1 MDAIGEPPDPPAKKS
16 RLPHPTPRAS
26 PSSLRRQRR
35 SKESTG
41 NEGAARTPPI
51 HNIDPLRA
59 ENGSSVGRT
68 PDGGHGTGRTPSGGH
83 GQAKSRRR
91 AGESERDE
99 RDMAAGSFFLFFTRL
114 GFSRRGERERK
125 KRKFCENTLQ
135 FPGFRA
141 QSFFPLFVSYVLN
154 FVGCEGPKRN
164 ILNRE
169 KNREDV

>member
-1 MDAIGEPPDPPAKKS
+1 MDAIDEPPDPPAKKS
-16 RLPHPTPRAS
+16 RLPHPTPIAS
-26 PSSLRRQRR
+26 PSSLRRRRR

-41 NEGAARTPPI
+41 SEGAARTPPI

-68 PDGGHGTGRTPSGGH
+68 PGGGHGTGRTPSGGH

-99 RDMAAGSFFLFFTRL
+99 RGMAAGSFFLFFYAPGIL
-114 GFSRRGERERK
+114 AKGRERK
-125 KRKFCENTLQ
+125 KRKFFENALQ
-135 FPGFRA
+135 FLGFRA
-141 QSFFPLFVSYVLN
+141 QSFFPLFV
-154 FVGCEGPKRN
+154 GPKRN

>member
-1 MDAIGEPPDPPAKKS
+1 MDAIDEPPDPLAKKS
-16 RLPHPTPRAS
+16 RLPHPTPTAS
-26 PSSLRRQRR
+26 PSSLRQRRR

-41 NEGAARTPPI
+41 SEGAARTPPI
-51 HNIDPLRA
+51 HNSDPLRA

-68 PDGGHGTGRTPSGGH
+68 PGGGHGTGRTPSGGH

-99 RDMAAGSFFLFFTRL
+99 RGMAAGSFFLFFTRL

-125 KRKFCENTLQ
+125 KRKFCENALQ
-135 FPGFRA
+135 FLGFRA
-141 QSFFPLFVSYVLN
+141 QSFFPLFV
-154 FVGCEGPKRN
+154 GPKRN